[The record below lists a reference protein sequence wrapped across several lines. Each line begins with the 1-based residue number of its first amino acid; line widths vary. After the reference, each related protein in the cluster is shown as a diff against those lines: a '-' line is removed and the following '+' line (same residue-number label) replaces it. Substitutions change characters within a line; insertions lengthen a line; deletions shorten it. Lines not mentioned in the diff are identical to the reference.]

1 MNVPTRE
8 SILHALAQVPDPATG
23 KNLVDQG
30 RVLRLD
36 ILDQKI
42 FLDIETTQP
51 AMHVKKKLE
60 NDIQKALEPILGD
73 ASLSLHVMLNSQ
85 KRKEERKLLPG
96 VKHIIAVAS
105 GKGGVGKSTVT
116 VNLACA
122 LAQMGQKVGIV
133 DADIYGPSVPLMMDT
148 KYVRPKVVQ
157 TEDGRSLIAP
167 VENYGIKMLSI
178 GFFAGDDQAVV
189 WRGPMASKA
198 LTQMF
203 SDADWGELDFLLLD
217 LPPGTGDIHLTLV
230 SQIPLSGAVIVST
243 PQEVA
248 LADARKG
255 VAMFTLPNINV
266 PVIGLVENMAWFTPE
281 NHPEEQYF
289 IFGKDGVKKLADELK
304 LPLLGQIP
312 LVQGLRESGDIGFP
326 AALVENHPARPYFR
340 ALGISLIEYMHLRAR
355 AQAQAAL
362 ATPTQGTTDHGIN

>member
-1 MNVPTRE
+1 
-8 SILHALAQVPDPATG
+8 
-23 KNLVDQG
+23 
-30 RVLRLD
+30 
-36 ILDQKI
+36 
-42 FLDIETTQP
+42 
-51 AMHVKKKLE
+51 
-60 NDIQKALEPILGD
+60 
-73 ASLSLHVMLNSQ
+73 
-85 KRKEERKLLPG
+85 
-96 VKHIIAVAS
+96 
-105 GKGGVGKSTVT
+105 
-116 VNLACA
+116 
-122 LAQMGQKVGIV
+122 
-133 DADIYGPSVPLMMDT
+133 
-148 KYVRPKVVQ
+148 
-157 TEDGRSLIAP
+157 

-289 IFGKDGVKKLADELK
+289 IFGKDGVKKLAEELK

-326 AALVENHPARPYFR
+326 AALVENHPARSHFR